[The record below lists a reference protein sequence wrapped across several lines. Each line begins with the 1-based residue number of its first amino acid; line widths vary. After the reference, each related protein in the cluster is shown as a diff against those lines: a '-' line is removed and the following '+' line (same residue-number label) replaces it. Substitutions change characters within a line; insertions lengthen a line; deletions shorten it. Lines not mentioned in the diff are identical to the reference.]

1 METLQ
6 AGFFTKNVA
15 SDIMDLS
22 IRKTLLEIYAYL
34 YFTWTYRNRGFTH
47 LQSDFQ
53 GFGRY
58 YYRSSNWKI
67 SEHLYCNDQLFH
79 HQHSDFSGFQL
90 RIYLH

>member
-34 YFTWTYRNRGFTH
+34 YFTWTYRNRGFPH

-53 GFGRY
+53 G
-58 YYRSSNWKI
+58 
-67 SEHLYCNDQLFH
+67 L
-79 HQHSDFSGFQL
+79 
-90 RIYLH
+90 